1 MTEQIRAVFE
11 IDYQQL
17 VIWIAVLAAAFWA
30 VKTLFGK
37 ILDWL
42 GIETK
47 WDREKRE
54 QREAIQ
60 HVADAMDEIKMTV
73 QAQSEHGRKL
83 DEITAMQIRH
93 DLVESCET
101 AIHSGEIPS
110 QVRCSSPSRTC
121 IMFTTIRRTWG
132 KTPMYRIWSTA
143 CDPSRSHATQGAT
156 RSRKE
161 RRKMLND
168 LIYNVLMALIVAV
181 AGVIARYLVP
191 YLRTKRAAVSA
202 EFRRTK
208 WGWAADIVDAVV
220 RAVEQTVSDG
230 IHGEAKKQI
239 AVDYIRKL
247 LRQTGVDLTDEQLD
261 ALVEAAVQAL
271 NAETIKVE
279 TPIVSTDG
287 MGTSTEDK

>member
-110 QVRCSSPSRTC
+110 QVLKSIEDLYYVYHDPAYLGKNSYVSDLVNRVRSLKITC
-121 IMFTTIRRTWG
+121 DTG
-132 KTPMYRIWSTA
+132 
-143 CDPSRSHATQGAT
+143 SHALPEGEE
-156 RSRKE
+156 K
-161 RRKMLND
+161 
-168 LIYNVLMALIVAV
+168 
-181 AGVIARYLVP
+181 
-191 YLRTKRAAVSA
+191 
-202 EFRRTK
+202 
-208 WGWAADIVDAVV
+208 DA
-220 RAVEQTVSDG
+220 
-230 IHGEAKKQI
+230 
-239 AVDYIRKL
+239 
-247 LRQTGVDLTDEQLD
+247 
-261 ALVEAAVQAL
+261 
-271 NAETIKVE
+271 
-279 TPIVSTDG
+279 
-287 MGTSTEDK
+287 

>member
-17 VIWIAVLAAAFWA
+17 VIWLAVLAAAFWA

-110 QVRCSSPSRTC
+110 QVLKSIEDLYYVYHDPAYL
-121 IMFTTIRRTWG
+121 G
-132 KTPMYRIWSTA
+132 KNSY
-143 CDPSRSHATQGAT
+143 
-156 RSRKE
+156 
-161 RRKMLND
+161 
-168 LIYNVLMALIVAV
+168 
-181 AGVIARYLVP
+181 
-191 YLRTKRAAVSA
+191 
-202 EFRRTK
+202 
-208 WGWAADIVDAVV
+208 
-220 RAVEQTVSDG
+220 VSDLVNRVRSLRITCDTG
-230 IHGEAKKQI
+230 SRALPEGEGK
-239 AVDYIRKL
+239 
-247 LRQTGVDLTDEQLD
+247 D
-261 ALVEAAVQAL
+261 A
-271 NAETIKVE
+271 
-279 TPIVSTDG
+279 
-287 MGTSTEDK
+287 

>member
-110 QVRCSSPSRTC
+110 QVLKSIEDLYYVYHDPAYL
-121 IMFTTIRRTWG
+121 G
-132 KTPMYRIWSTA
+132 KNSY
-143 CDPSRSHATQGAT
+143 
-156 RSRKE
+156 
-161 RRKMLND
+161 
-168 LIYNVLMALIVAV
+168 
-181 AGVIARYLVP
+181 
-191 YLRTKRAAVSA
+191 
-202 EFRRTK
+202 
-208 WGWAADIVDAVV
+208 
-220 RAVEQTVSDG
+220 VSDLVNRVRSLRITCDTG
-230 IHGEAKKQI
+230 SRALPEGEGK
-239 AVDYIRKL
+239 
-247 LRQTGVDLTDEQLD
+247 D
-261 ALVEAAVQAL
+261 A
-271 NAETIKVE
+271 
-279 TPIVSTDG
+279 
-287 MGTSTEDK
+287 

>member
-17 VIWIAVLAAAFWA
+17 VIWLAVLAAAFWA

-93 DLVESCET
+93 DLVESCEA
-101 AIHSGEIPS
+101 AIQAGEIPS
-110 QVRCSSPSRTC
+110 QVLRSIEDLYHVYHDPEYL
-121 IMFTTIRRTWG
+121 G
-132 KTPMYRIWSTA
+132 KNSY
-143 CDPSRSHATQGAT
+143 
-156 RSRKE
+156 
-161 RRKMLND
+161 
-168 LIYNVLMALIVAV
+168 
-181 AGVIARYLVP
+181 
-191 YLRTKRAAVSA
+191 
-202 EFRRTK
+202 
-208 WGWAADIVDAVV
+208 
-220 RAVEQTVSDG
+220 VSDLVNRVRSLNITCDTG
-230 IHGEAKKQI
+230 SRALPEGEEK
-239 AVDYIRKL
+239 
-247 LRQTGVDLTDEQLD
+247 D
-261 ALVEAAVQAL
+261 A
-271 NAETIKVE
+271 
-279 TPIVSTDG
+279 
-287 MGTSTEDK
+287 

>member
-110 QVRCSSPSRTC
+110 QVLKSIEDLYYVYHDPAYL
-121 IMFTTIRRTWG
+121 G
-132 KTPMYRIWSTA
+132 KNSY
-143 CDPSRSHATQGAT
+143 
-156 RSRKE
+156 
-161 RRKMLND
+161 
-168 LIYNVLMALIVAV
+168 
-181 AGVIARYLVP
+181 
-191 YLRTKRAAVSA
+191 
-202 EFRRTK
+202 
-208 WGWAADIVDAVV
+208 
-220 RAVEQTVSDG
+220 VSDLVNRVRSLKITCDTG
-230 IHGEAKKQI
+230 SRALPEGEEK
-239 AVDYIRKL
+239 
-247 LRQTGVDLTDEQLD
+247 D
-261 ALVEAAVQAL
+261 A
-271 NAETIKVE
+271 
-279 TPIVSTDG
+279 
-287 MGTSTEDK
+287 

>member
-93 DLVESCET
+93 QVLKSIEDLYYVYHDPAYLGKNSYVSDLVNR
-101 AIHSGEIPS
+101 
-110 QVRCSSPSRTC
+110 VRSLKITC
-121 IMFTTIRRTWG
+121 DTG
-132 KTPMYRIWSTA
+132 
-143 CDPSRSHATQGAT
+143 SHALPEGEE
-156 RSRKE
+156 K
-161 RRKMLND
+161 
-168 LIYNVLMALIVAV
+168 
-181 AGVIARYLVP
+181 
-191 YLRTKRAAVSA
+191 
-202 EFRRTK
+202 
-208 WGWAADIVDAVV
+208 DA
-220 RAVEQTVSDG
+220 
-230 IHGEAKKQI
+230 
-239 AVDYIRKL
+239 
-247 LRQTGVDLTDEQLD
+247 
-261 ALVEAAVQAL
+261 
-271 NAETIKVE
+271 
-279 TPIVSTDG
+279 
-287 MGTSTEDK
+287 

>member
-110 QVRCSSPSRTC
+110 QVLRSIEDLYHVYHDPEYL
-121 IMFTTIRRTWG
+121 G
-132 KTPMYRIWSTA
+132 KNSY
-143 CDPSRSHATQGAT
+143 
-156 RSRKE
+156 
-161 RRKMLND
+161 
-168 LIYNVLMALIVAV
+168 
-181 AGVIARYLVP
+181 
-191 YLRTKRAAVSA
+191 
-202 EFRRTK
+202 
-208 WGWAADIVDAVV
+208 
-220 RAVEQTVSDG
+220 VSDLVNRVRSLNITCDTG
-230 IHGEAKKQI
+230 SRALPEGEEK
-239 AVDYIRKL
+239 
-247 LRQTGVDLTDEQLD
+247 D
-261 ALVEAAVQAL
+261 A
-271 NAETIKVE
+271 
-279 TPIVSTDG
+279 
-287 MGTSTEDK
+287 

>member
-17 VIWIAVLAAAFWA
+17 VIWLAVLAAAFWA

-93 DLVESCET
+93 DLVESCEA
-101 AIHSGEIPS
+101 AIQAGEIPS
-110 QVRCSSPSRTC
+110 QVLRSIEDLYHVYHDPEYLGKNSYVSDLVNRVRSLNITC
-121 IMFTTIRRTWG
+121 DTG
-132 KTPMYRIWSTA
+132 
-143 CDPSRSHATQGAT
+143 SHALPEGEE
-156 RSRKE
+156 K
-161 RRKMLND
+161 
-168 LIYNVLMALIVAV
+168 
-181 AGVIARYLVP
+181 
-191 YLRTKRAAVSA
+191 
-202 EFRRTK
+202 
-208 WGWAADIVDAVV
+208 DA
-220 RAVEQTVSDG
+220 
-230 IHGEAKKQI
+230 
-239 AVDYIRKL
+239 
-247 LRQTGVDLTDEQLD
+247 
-261 ALVEAAVQAL
+261 
-271 NAETIKVE
+271 
-279 TPIVSTDG
+279 
-287 MGTSTEDK
+287 